1 MHGAAMPES
10 PRRGVSEQHEIVGDR
25 RVVVEFWEPGNIVS
39 NEAKALARRLG
50 GHGINQLVVK
60 KGSATARSLMLQL

>member
-1 MHGAAMPES
+1 MHAAAMPES

-39 NEAKALARRLG
+39 NEEKALARRLG
-50 GHGINQLVVK
+50 GHSID
-60 KGSATARSLMLQL
+60 S